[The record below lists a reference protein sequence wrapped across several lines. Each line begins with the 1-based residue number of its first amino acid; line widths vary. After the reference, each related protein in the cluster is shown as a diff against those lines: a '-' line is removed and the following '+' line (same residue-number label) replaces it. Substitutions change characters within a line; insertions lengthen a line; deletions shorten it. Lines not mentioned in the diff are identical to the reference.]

1 VNLNQLPVNR
11 PSYYYNPSRRNGS
24 NNVMNYG
31 SIPNYIQSRFAPKI
45 VPASQY
51 LQLVSHEEW
60 AGTVTEFQ
68 SVVTDYDFGWPRAA
82 WEVLGLQQGQ
92 QGQQENFVSNVA
104 GSLSGA
110 TSQVRQQTYCKF
122 TLRVCGSLAATD
134 NDNRGIPQILILILA
149 IDSTS
154 F

>member
-1 VNLNQLPVNR
+1 
-11 PSYYYNPSRRNGS
+11 
-24 NNVMNYG
+24 
-31 SIPNYIQSRFAPKI
+31 
-45 VPASQY
+45 
-51 LQLVSHEEW
+51 
-60 AGTVTEFQ
+60 VTEFQ

-82 WEVLGLQQGQ
+82 REALGLQQS
-92 QGQQENFVSNVA
+92 QQENFVSNVA

-134 NDNRGIPQILILILA
+134 NDN
-149 IDSTS
+149 SS